1 MEGRVD
7 GKPVPLMSETRTAV
21 VGALMVALGAI
32 SMSLYTPA
40 MPALVEAFHT
50 TPATVKLTLTVYFGG
65 VGFGQLLWRPL
76 SAAYG
81 RPPIGLGFFSIYL
94 LGSVI
99 AALSPTIQW
108 LVVGR
113 ILQGIGVAAG
123 IAISRAIV
131 RDQFTGQRSA
141 RIMNLIGLMLAIG
154 PAVSPALGGL
164 ILTTVGWHAIF
175 LVMVAYGIVVVLVLG
190 FGVRE
195 TNRTPDPTK
204 AHPSQI
210 ARSYL
215 ILLHDRGFM
224 RAGLLLGLMLGGI
237 YTLAVLL
244 PFLMIDLVGLT
255 PTQFGLAMICQTGSY
270 MLGAAVTGR
279 ALRRIPAT
287 RLVPIGVMLGVAA
300 GLWLAIGLRLVLPS
314 FISVM
319 GPVASWAFGVALIMP
334 GTPTSA
340 LPVFPTMAGPAAALT
355 GFLQIGGGL
364 AGSGVA
370 ALLFRDPFVALTSVL
385 AGMAGLAGLVHLAL
399 PPNPVRGRLEVAPE
413 DIEAAIDPA
422 DVLGAGGEEIEAHLK
437 VDDEPGDRR

>member
-1 MEGRVD
+1 MNGQ
-7 GKPVPLMSETRTAV
+7 PVPLMTETRTAV
-21 VGALMVALGAI
+21 VGALIVALGSV

-65 VGFGQLLWRPL
+65 FAFAQLVCGPL
-76 SAAYG
+76 SDAYG
-81 RPPIGLGFFSIYL
+81 RRPVALGFFSIYL

-99 AALSPTIQW
+99 AAISPAIEW

-113 ILQGIGVAAG
+113 LLQGIGVAAG

-195 TNRTPDPTK
+195 TNRAPDPTK

-210 ARSYL
+210 ARSYM

-244 PFLMIDLVGLT
+244 PFVMIDLVGLT

-287 RLVPIGVMLGVAA
+287 RLVPIGVGLGVAA
-300 GLWLAIGLRLVLPS
+300 GLWLAIGLRLVRPS

-319 GPVASWAFGVALIMP
+319 GPVAIWAFGVALIMP
-334 GTPTSA
+334 GTTTSA
-340 LPVFPTMAGPAAALT
+340 LAGFPTMAGAAAALT

-385 AGMAGLAGLVHLAL
+385 PGMAALAALVHLAL
-399 PPNPVRGRLEVAPE
+399 QPNPVRSRAEVAPE

-437 VDDEPGDRR
+437 GDDEPGDRR

>member
-1 MEGRVD
+1 M
-7 GKPVPLMSETRTAV
+7 
-21 VGALMVALGAI
+21 GALIVALGSV

-65 VGFGQLLWRPL
+65 FAFAQLVCGPL
-76 SAAYG
+76 SDAYG
-81 RPPIGLGFFSIYL
+81 RRPVALGFFSVYL

-99 AALSPTIQW
+99 AAISPAIEW

-113 ILQGIGVAAG
+113 LLQGIGVAAG

-195 TNRTPDPTK
+195 QTGSDPTK

-210 ARSYL
+210 ARSYM

-255 PTQFGLAMICQTGSY
+255 PTQFGLAMICR
-270 MLGAAVTGR
+270 R
-279 ALRRIPAT
+279 AHT
-287 RLVPIGVMLGVAA
+287 CWERL
-300 GLWLAIGLRLVLPS
+300 
-314 FISVM
+314 
-319 GPVASWAFGVALIMP
+319 
-334 GTPTSA
+334 
-340 LPVFPTMAGPAAALT
+340 
-355 GFLQIGGGL
+355 
-364 AGSGVA
+364 
-370 ALLFRDPFVALTSVL
+370 
-385 AGMAGLAGLVHLAL
+385 
-399 PPNPVRGRLEVAPE
+399 
-413 DIEAAIDPA
+413 
-422 DVLGAGGEEIEAHLK
+422 
-437 VDDEPGDRR
+437 